1 MRDSSLFAPDRDQY
15 LVPECFPVIMCS
27 EGKLMVGSD
36 ANSED
41 WDIDDFDFL
50 LDLCPTESITL

>member
-27 EGKLMVGSD
+27 EGKLMTGSD
-36 ANSED
+36 ASSED
-41 WDIDDFDFL
+41 WAIDEFDFL
-50 LDLCPTESITL
+50 LDLSSTETIIL